1 MLTLTEGAR
10 AQYEEYLR
18 RVRACIAAAG
28 QASPAEV
35 IADIEEHVSREL
47 EDAAEP
53 VSGEAVRQVLGRLG
67 EPEQWIA
74 LEELPWWRRV
84 ALRVRTGPEDWRLAY
99 AAFGLLFVGVLFGWI
114 FSGTHTWEYPMDS
127 PGLTP
132 MVTPSGT
139 AGSSH
144 EFNLT
149 ALAIF
154 WVVSFIVARAAVAAA
169 TDRSHLSSGQK
180 WLVYP
185 SLVVPYGFAA
195 IAVLIGLPCLVGAG
209 GFMLSEE
216 SLKAGGLQT
225 SVVDYPLP
233 RSWGINAYE
242 ARAGIFGAYVGVIT
256 AGLWWITLGVLL
268 LFRRPR
274 QVAQILFAPFL
285 RNISRKLCVTA
296 IVAGSFLLVLAAAAT
311 VVAHAQNH
319 RYF

>member
-1 MLTLTEGAR
+1 MLELTEGAR

-18 RVRACIAAAG
+18 RVRACMAAAG

-35 IADIEEHVSREL
+35 IADIEEHVWREL
-47 EDAAEP
+47 EGAAEP
-53 VSGEAVRQVLGRLG
+53 VSGEAVRQVLARLG

-114 FSGTHTWEYPMDS
+114 FSDTRDWGYRK
-127 PGLTP
+127 
-132 MVTPSGT
+132 
-139 AGSSH
+139 SH

-169 TDRSHLSSGQK
+169 ADRSHLSPGQK

-185 SLVVPYGFAA
+185 SLIVPYGFAA
-195 IAVLIGLPCLVGAG
+195 IAILIGLPCLLGVG
-209 GFMLSEE
+209 GFALSEE
-216 SLKAGGLQT
+216 SLKAGGLHT
-225 SVVDYPLP
+225 NPKYPHP
-233 RSWGINAYE
+233 QSWGVGHRDAQ
-242 ARAGIFGAYVGVIT
+242 AGTFGGYVGVIA

-274 QVAQILFAPFL
+274 QVARALFAPFL
-285 RNISRKLCVTA
+285 RNIPRKVCVTA
-296 IVAGSFLLVLAAAAT
+296 IVVGSVLLVLAAAAT
-311 VVAHAQNH
+311 VAAYAWDH
-319 RYF
+319 RYL